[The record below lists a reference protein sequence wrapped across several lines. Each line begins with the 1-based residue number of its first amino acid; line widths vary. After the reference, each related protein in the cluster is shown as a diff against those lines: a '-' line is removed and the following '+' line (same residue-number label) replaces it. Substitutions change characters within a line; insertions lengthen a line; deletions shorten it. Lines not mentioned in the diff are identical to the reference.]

1 MCTAFSSAVRARW
14 AAFVILVKGTSW
26 MDAHRIPRS
35 LCLAVRWIWD
45 KEVMAMKG
53 NGIMMAQTKVR
64 FVDSNMLF

>member
-1 MCTAFSSAVRARW
+1 
-14 AAFVILVKGTSW
+14 